1 MLRTILVDNE
11 KSALKVLEHLLQQY
25 PGIEI
30 VEIFTD
36 ASQALE
42 LIKKGNIHLVFMDI
56 DMPNL
61 NGIAVAKKIFM
72 ISPSIDIVFVTAYS
86 HFAVEAFELN
96 VSDYIMKP
104 VSYKRLNKTIERI
117 LQIRL
122 QTNDFS
128 EQKNKNQFFYDLIT
142 KKITNPDDILS
153 KARLM
158 HIDFT
163 QSFSYFFLLI
173 SDSDKK
179 MIKEMQAGENTAVN
193 ALIEELKRKMGLV
206 VWQTEQGIGILDYTI
221 AASADCKNEEMI
233 AAADLKDI
241 AARYFPDKVVAVGIA
256 NRYSKLEN
264 FADRY
269 IEARNAALIG
279 IRVSP
284 SLGIYHIVDSG
295 FLPVLHQYVDK
306 DRADNLIDSTIGKL
320 IEHDRVTGA
329 DLFHTMETII
339 LKHSFQEVAN
349 ILFIHYKTVLF
360 RKQAIE
366 KILGISMNSFA
377 GRTILGM
384 ALTLFYLRDIPDIHN
399 E

>member
-11 KSALKVLEHLLQQY
+11 KSALMVLEHLLQQY
-25 PGIEI
+25 PDIKI

-36 ASQALE
+36 VSQALE
-42 LIKKGNIHLVFMDI
+42 LIKKGNIHLLFMDI

-61 NGIAVAKKIFM
+61 NGIAVAKEIFM
-72 ISPSIDIVFVTAYS
+72 ISPSIDIVFITAYS

-104 VSYKRLNKTIERI
+104 VSPKRLNKTIERI
-117 LQIRL
+117 LQIRF
-122 QTNDFS
+122 QTNGFS
-128 EQKNKNQFFYDLIT
+128 RQENKNQFLNNLIT
-142 KKITNPDDILS
+142 KKITDSNDILS
-153 KARLM
+153 KAKLM

-173 SDSDKK
+173 RDTENQ
-179 MIKEMQAGENTAVN
+179 MIRENTAIN
-193 ALIEELKRKMGLV
+193 ALIEELSEKAGLV

-221 AASADCKNEEMI
+221 AASLDCKNQEMA
-233 AAADLKDI
+233 AAADIKDI
-241 AARYFPDKVVAVGIA
+241 AVRFFPDKIIAVGIA
-256 NRYSKLEN
+256 DRYSKLEN
-264 FADRY
+264 FTDRY
-269 IEARNAALIG
+269 IQARNAALIG

-284 SLGIYHIVDSG
+284 NLGIYHIIDSG

-306 DRADNLIDSTIGKL
+306 KSADNLINSTIGKL
-320 IEHDRVTGA
+320 IEHDRVTGT

-339 LKHSFQEVAN
+339 LNHSFQKVAN
-349 ILFIHYKTVLF
+349 ILFIHYKTVIF
-360 RKQAIE
+360 RKQTIE